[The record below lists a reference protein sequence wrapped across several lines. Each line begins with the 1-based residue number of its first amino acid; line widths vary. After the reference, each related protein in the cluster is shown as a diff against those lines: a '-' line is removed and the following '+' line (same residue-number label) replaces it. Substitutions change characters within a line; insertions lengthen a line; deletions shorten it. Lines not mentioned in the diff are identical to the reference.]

1 MKNNWQL
8 EPNWTIA
15 WENKQIEK
23 NLKKK
28 KNRQTNYLEDFNR
41 FPKSQKDKTLG
52 DVIQNYWTCKELGK
66 NLLKFQE
73 KHSQEMPILEWQI
86 FKLSDKTLKQ
96 LL

>member
-1 MKNNWQL
+1 MNLIGLLLGK
-8 EPNWTIA
+8 T
-15 WENKQIEK
+15 NK
-23 NLKKK
+23 LKKTSK

-73 KHSQEMPILEWQI
+73 KHSQEMPTSKRQRSYNYLKSILNP
-86 FKLSDKTLKQ
+86 LT
-96 LL
+96 